1 MRLIFLGAPG
11 AGKGTQAVYLCEKY
25 AIPQISTGDMLRKAV
40 QDGTEL
46 GRQAKA
52 IMESGGL
59 VSDDII
65 IGLMRERLAQP
76 DCGRGYILDGFP
88 RTLAQAAGLDAMLGK
103 DGIQLVMLF
112 DVPETVILTRLTSRR
127 TCSRCG
133 KIFNMISN
141 PPPADLVCP
150 DCGGRIIQ
158 RDDDTEATVLNRL
171 RVYEEKTA
179 PLKGYYEKQNKLAIL
194 RGDAPLE
201 QIHREMDDLVAPLVR

>member
-40 QDGTEL
+40 QEGTEL

-52 IMESGGL
+52 IMESGAL

-112 DVPETVILTRLTSRR
+112 DVPETIILTRLTSRR

-194 RGDAPLE
+194 RGDASLDR
-201 QIHREMDDLVAPLVR
+201 IHREMDDLVAPLVR

>member
-40 QDGTEL
+40 QEGTEL
-46 GRQAKA
+46 GRQAKT

-59 VSDDII
+59 VSDEII
-65 IGLMRERLAQP
+65 IGLMRERLGQP

-103 DGIQLVMLF
+103 EGIQLVLLF
-112 DVPETVILTRLTSRR
+112 DVPEEVILARLTSRR
-127 TCSRCG
+127 TCSQCG
-133 KIFNMISN
+133 KIFNMISH
-141 PPPADLVCP
+141 PPPADLICP
-150 DCGGRIIQ
+150 DCSGRIIQ

-179 PLKGYYEKQNKLAIL
+179 PLKEYYEKQSKLAIL
-194 RGDAPLE
+194 RGDAPLD
-201 QIHREMDDLVAPLVR
+201 QIRREMDDLVAPLVR

>member
-40 QDGTEL
+40 QDGAEL

-103 DGIQLVMLF
+103 DGIQLVLLF
-112 DVPETVILTRLTSRR
+112 DVPEKVILARLTSRR
-127 TCSRCG
+127 TCSQCG

-194 RGDAPLE
+194 RGDAPLD
-201 QIHREMDDLVAPLVR
+201 QIHREMDDLVAPLAR

>member
-25 AIPQISTGDMLRKAV
+25 SIPQISTGDMLRKAV
-40 QDGTEL
+40 QDGAEL
-46 GRQAKA
+46 GRQAKT

-103 DGIQLVMLF
+103 DGIQRVLLF
-112 DVPETVILTRLTSRR
+112 DVPEAVILTRLTSRR
-127 TCSRCG
+127 TCNQCS

-141 PPPADLVCP
+141 PPPADLSCP

-158 RDDDTEATVLNRL
+158 RDDDTEATVRNRL

-194 RGDAPLE
+194 RGDAPLD